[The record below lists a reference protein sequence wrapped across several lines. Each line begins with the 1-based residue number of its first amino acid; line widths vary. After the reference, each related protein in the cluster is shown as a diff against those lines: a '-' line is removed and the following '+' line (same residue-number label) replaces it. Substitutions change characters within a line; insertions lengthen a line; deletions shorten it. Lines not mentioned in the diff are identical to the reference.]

1 MFKLFGLKPLKDIFI
16 KFSHIILK
24 LVNNLSY
31 SASIALPTN
40 LGKQEFVG
48 P

>member
-1 MFKLFGLKPLKDIFI
+1 MFKLFGLKPLKGIFI
-16 KFSHIILK
+16 NLSHIILK

-31 SASIALPTN
+31 SASIALLTN
-40 LGKQEFVG
+40 LGRQEFVG